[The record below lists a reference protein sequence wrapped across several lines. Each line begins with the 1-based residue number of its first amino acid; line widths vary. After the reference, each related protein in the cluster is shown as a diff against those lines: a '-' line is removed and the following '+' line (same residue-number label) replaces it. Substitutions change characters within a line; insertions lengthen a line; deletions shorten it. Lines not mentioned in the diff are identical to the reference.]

1 MCTDEQCV
9 RILSRCAAALPRG
22 GKLLVLERVIPDH
35 DEYHWSK
42 LVDVNM
48 LVMTGGRERTRAEY
62 ARLYASSGLELTR
75 CVALAS
81 GFDIIEGLRV

>member
-1 MCTDEQCV
+1 
-9 RILSRCAAALPRG
+9 
-22 GKLLVLERVIPDH
+22 
-35 DEYHWSK
+35 
-42 LVDVNM
+42 M

-62 ARLYASSGLELTR
+62 ARLYESAGLELTR